1 MTVSNRQ
8 RKKKFHRLKNHRA
21 RDRTI
26 MKEREIVIETGT
38 RGILDPRRNPR
49 RRSRDQ
55 EVGREIE
62 TEIGGNVNA
71 ADRRNLTRL
80 RTKIKIETGT
90 VTEEMIER
98 GREKEKESEIGEE
111 NATELGIKIR

>member
-8 RKKKFHRLKNHRA
+8 RKKKFHRLRNHRA

-26 MKEREIVIETGT
+26 MKEKEIVIGTETSD
-38 RGILDPRRNPR
+38 ILDPRRNPKR
-49 RRSRDQ
+49 RNRDQ
-55 EVGREIE
+55 EVEKEIE
-62 TEIGGNVNA
+62 TETGGSVNV
-71 ADRRNLTRL
+71 ADHRNLTRL
-80 RTKIKIETGT
+80 RIKIKIETGT

-111 NATELGIKIR
+111 NATELGIKIS